1 MLIGIIIV
9 IVIFIFYSFLSDKQ
23 QKYEE
28 IAKDNSL
35 QKGILYKYPLL
46 FEHLQNQDFTI
57 KEVNKTK
64 VSIYKFFYFDTD
76 ILRLDIVTCYQVNK
90 QLQFI
95 LQLNAVKPINKH
107 ISTKSIFYNSDTPE
121 DILINNSFEEFGNF
135 LQTNFGLYLNS
146 YYLQLFHLQPFQF
159 PVV

>member
-35 QKGILYKYPLL
+35 QKGILHKYQLL
-46 FEHLQNQDFTI
+46 YEHLQNQDFAI
-57 KEVNKTK
+57 KEVNKAK
-64 VSIYKFFYFDTD
+64 VSLYKIFYFNSDVF
-76 ILRLDIVTCYQVNK
+76 RLDIVTHYQANK

-95 LQLNAVKPINKH
+95 LQFNAVKPNNKH
-107 ISTKSIFYNSDTPE
+107 ISTKSFFYDSDTPE
-121 DILINNSFEEFGNF
+121 DILIDTSFEDIGNF
-135 LQTNFGLYLNS
+135 IQKTFENLKI
-146 YYLQLFHLQPFQF
+146 
-159 PVV
+159 